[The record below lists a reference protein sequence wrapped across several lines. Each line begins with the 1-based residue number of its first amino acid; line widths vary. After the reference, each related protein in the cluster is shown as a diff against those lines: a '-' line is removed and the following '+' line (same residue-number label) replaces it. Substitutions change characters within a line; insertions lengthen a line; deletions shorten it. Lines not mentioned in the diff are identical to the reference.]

1 MSGFFGIVRTDGAAV
16 EPRFMEQVARRLR
29 FRGPDGAVTSTDDGL
44 GTCFTYL
51 ETGTRYQ
58 SRSQPVRLGQRYT
71 LLGEVRLDARMGLIE
86 ELQENRLAA
95 TQETSD
101 EELLL
106 LAWSAWGEGALTKIL
121 GDYSFAIWDAVQKSL
136 CCARD
141 FNGPRPFLY
150 ARRNGVF
157 CFSNTM
163 QVLRMVPEV
172 SAELDD
178 AFVRDFL
185 LEGICNDPER
195 SVWRDVRR
203 LPAGHLLQWNEAG
216 VHVRRFL
223 QLPVEELLR
232 LKEPGEYL
240 ENYRE
245 LLVQA
250 VADRLPE
257 GKVALYLSG
266 GLDSGSVCAVAA
278 RMAAGQGNSGKLKA
292 FTISW
297 NPMFDDPEPGF
308 AGLTARHLGLPHEI
322 LGEATVHSLDA
333 VVAEHTPEP
342 TSDLFHDRACGI
354 FKKIAAHSPLVLSGD
369 GGDNVLT
376 GQAWPYFQYLR
387 ARGDWREIARSFGG
401 YFGEH
406 LRLPPLRGGFRGKF
420 RRWFGGVP
428 AASEIPS
435 WLNQE
440 FSKRCGMRIQK
451 TGELREALE
460 AHPVHPLAYRSLHSG
475 YWASVLEEED
485 AGWTGIQLE
494 TRAPLLDLRLLR
506 FLLRLPSVPWCV
518 DKEVTRRAMT
528 SWLPPEI
535 LKRPKSPLLHD
546 PLEAW
551 QKRTGW
557 RPQPE
562 ENPPELFHEFVNWKD
577 WRATLEN
584 SKGFLSWRQLYPLS
598 LALWLKDIE
607 NREGIEYSAK
617 KGA

>member
-16 EPRFMEQVARRLR
+16 ERRFLEQVAQRLR
-29 FRGPDGAVTSTDDGL
+29 FRGPDGAVTSANAGL
-44 GTCFTYL
+44 GICFTHL
-51 ETGTRYQ
+51 ETGTRHQ
-58 SRSQPVRLGQRYT
+58 SRSQPVRLGERYT
-71 LLGEVRLDARMGLIE
+71 LLGEVRLDARKHLVE
-86 ELQENRLAA
+86 ELRKNRLAA

-106 LAWSAWGEGALTKIL
+106 LAWSVWGEGALTKIL
-121 GDYSFAIWDAVQKSL
+121 GDYSFAIWDAAQKSL

-141 FNGPRPFLY
+141 FNGPRPFFY
-150 ARRNGVF
+150 AWRNGVF

-163 QVLRMVPEV
+163 QALRMVPEV

-195 SVWRDVRR
+195 SVLRDVRR
-203 LPAGHLLQWNEAG
+203 LPAGHILQWNEES

-223 QLPVEELLR
+223 HLPVEEPLR

-257 GKVALYLSG
+257 GNVSLYLSG
-266 GLDSGSVCAVAA
+266 GLDSGSVCAAAA
-278 RMAAGQGNSGKLKA
+278 RMAAASANSSKLKA

-308 AGLTARHLGLPHEI
+308 AGITARHLWLTHEI
-322 LGEATVHSLDA
+322 LGEDTVHSLGA
-333 VVAEHTPEP
+333 VAAEPTPEP

-354 FKKIAAHSPLVLSGD
+354 FKKIAAHSPVVLSGD

-376 GQAWPYFQYLR
+376 GQAWPYFLHLR

-420 RRWFGGVP
+420 RRLFGGVP
-428 AASEIPS
+428 AAPEVPS
-435 WLNQE
+435 WLNL
-440 FSKRCGMRIQK
+440 C
-451 TGELREALE
+451 ELILKDA
-460 AHPVHPLAYRSLHSG
+460 
-475 YWASVLEEED
+475 ASVFAPP
-485 AGWTGIQLE
+485 AGSS
-494 TRAPLLDLRLLR
+494 
-506 FLLRLPSVPWCV
+506 PSSH
-518 DKEVTRRAMT
+518 R
-528 SWLPPEI
+528 
-535 LKRPKSPLLHD
+535 
-546 PLEAW
+546 
-551 QKRTGW
+551 
-557 RPQPE
+557 
-562 ENPPELFHEFVNWKD
+562 
-577 WRATLEN
+577 
-584 SKGFLSWRQLYPLS
+584 
-598 LALWLKDIE
+598 
-607 NREGIEYSAK
+607 
-617 KGA
+617 

>member
-16 EPRFMEQVARRLR
+16 EPRFLEQVARRLH
-29 FRGPDGAVTSTDDGL
+29 FRGPDGAVTSAIAGV

-58 SRSQPVRLGQRYT
+58 SRTQPVRLGERYT
-71 LLGEVRLDARMGLIE
+71 LLGEVRLDARKELIE

-95 TQETSD
+95 AQESCD

-106 LAWSAWGEGALTKIL
+106 LAWSVWGEGALSKIL
-121 GDYSFAIWDAVQKSL
+121 GDYSFAIWDAARRSL
-136 CCARD
+136 WGARD
-141 FNGPRPFLY
+141 FNGARPFFY
-150 ARRNGVF
+150 AFRNGVF

-216 VHVRRFL
+216 IHVRRFL
-223 QLPVEELLR
+223 RLPVEEPLR
-232 LKEPGEYL
+232 LKQPGEYL

-245 LLVQA
+245 HLVRA
-250 VADRLPE
+250 VTDRLPE

-278 RMAAGQGNSGKLKA
+278 RIAAGRGNSGNLKA

-297 NPMFDDPEPGF
+297 KPLFDDPEPGF
-308 AGLTARHLGLPHEI
+308 AGITARHLGIPHEI
-322 LGEATVHSLDA
+322 LGEDTVHFLGA
-333 VVAEHTPEP
+333 VAAEHTPEP
-342 TSDLFHDRACGI
+342 TSDLFHDRACRI
-354 FKKIAAHSPLVLSGD
+354 FKKIAEHSPLVLSGD

-387 ARGDWREIARSFGG
+387 ARGDWREIAWSFGE

-406 LRLPPLRGGFRGKF
+406 LRFPPLRGGFRGKF
-420 RRWFGGVP
+420 RRLFGGVP
-428 AASEIPS
+428 AAPEIPS

-451 TGELREALE
+451 TGEFRKGLE
-460 AHPVHPLAYRSLHSG
+460 AHPVHPQAYASLHSG

-485 AGWTGIQLE
+485 AGWTGLRLE

-506 FLLRLPSVPWCV
+506 FLLRLPQVPWCV
-518 DKEVTRRAMT
+518 DKEVTRRAMN

-535 LKRPKSPLLHD
+535 LKRPKRPLLHD

-551 QKRTGW
+551 QKRAGW

-562 ENPPELFHEFVNWKD
+562 ENPPELVHEFINWKD

-584 SKGFLSWRQLYPLS
+584 PKGFLSWRQLYPLS
-598 LALWLKDIE
+598 LVLWLKDIE
-607 NREGIEYSAK
+607 NREGIEYSAR

>member
-1 MSGFFGIVRTDGAAV
+1 VSGFFGVVRTDGAAV
-16 EPRFMEQVARRLR
+16 EPRFLEQVAQRLR
-29 FRGPDGAVTSTDDGL
+29 FRGPDGAVMSANDGL

-51 ETGTRYQ
+51 ATGTRHQ
-58 SRSQPVRLGQRYT
+58 SRSQPVRLADRYA
-71 LLGEVRLDARMGLIE
+71 LLGEVRLDARKLLVE

-106 LAWSAWGEGALTKIL
+106 LAWSVWGEGALTKIL
-121 GDYSFAIWDAVQKSL
+121 GDYSFAIWDAVKKSL

-141 FNGPRPFLY
+141 FNGPRPFFY
-150 ARRNGVF
+150 AWRNGVF

-163 QVLRMVPEV
+163 QVLRLVPEI
-172 SAELDD
+172 STELDD

-203 LPAGHLLQWNEAG
+203 LPAGHLLQWKEGG

-223 QLPVEELLR
+223 QLPVEEPLR
-232 LKEPGEYL
+232 LKLPGEYL

-257 GKVALYLSG
+257 GKVSLYLSG
-266 GLDSGSVCAVAA
+266 GLDSSSVCAVAA
-278 RMAAGQGNSGKLKA
+278 RMATARGDSGKLKA

-297 NPMFDDPEPGF
+297 RPLFDDPEPRF
-308 AGLTARHLGLPHEI
+308 AQIASRHLGLPHEV
-322 LGEATVHSLDA
+322 LGEDTIHFPDTVA
-333 VVAEHTPEP
+333 AEPTPEP
-342 TSDLFHDRACGI
+342 TSDLFHDRACRI
-354 FKKIAAHSPLVLSGD
+354 FRRIAAHSPVVLSGD

-387 ARGDWREIARSFGG
+387 VRGDWREIARSFGG

-406 LRLPPLRGGFRGKF
+406 LRFPPLRGGFRGKF
-420 RRWFGGVP
+420 RRWFGGAP
-428 AASEIPS
+428 AAPEIPS
-435 WLNQE
+435 WLNEE
-440 FSKRCGMRIQK
+440 FSRRCGMQTRK
-451 TGELREALE
+451 TGETREGFE
-460 AHPVHPLAYRSLHSG
+460 PHPVHPQAYASLHSG
-475 YWASVLEEED
+475 YWARVLEDED

-506 FLLRLPSVPWCV
+506 FLLRLPPVPWCI
-518 DKEVTRRAMT
+518 DKEVTRRAMD
-528 SWLPPEI
+528 SWLPAEI
-535 LKRPKSPLLHD
+535 LKRPKSPLLQD
-546 PLEAW
+546 PLEAC
-551 QKRTGW
+551 QKRAGW

-562 ENPPELFHEFVNWKD
+562 AAPPKLVHEFVNWKV
-577 WRATLEN
+577 WRTTLEN
-584 SKGFLSWRQLYPLS
+584 SKGSLSWGHVYPLS
-598 LALWLKDIE
+598 LALWLKGIE
-607 NREGIEYSAK
+607 NREGIE
-617 KGA
+617 